1 MFHSSHRC
9 IEGRPH
15 ADRDDD
21 LNAVVALATGTLP
34 QEAGQIH
41 ELLSTAPGQ
50 GQSLNSAF
58 AVGMGQPDVAK
69 DGFFYDSSRGYD
81 EDAILRQKNR
91 GVGQPAGTESAMT
104 LDHHL
109 NTIQECQGR
118 Q

>member
-9 IEGRPH
+9 IEGRHH

-34 QEAGQIH
+34 QEAGQIY

-50 GQSLNSAF
+50 GQSLNSGF
-58 AVGMGQPDVAK
+58 AVAMGQPDVAK

-81 EDAILRQKNR
+81 EDAMSFAKRTVDTVELANQLAQR
-91 GVGQPAGTESAMT
+91 VP
-104 LDHHL
+104 
-109 NTIQECQGR
+109 
-118 Q
+118 